1 MNFNF
6 GGFLAGM
13 SESVVGAI
21 EEEKEQ
27 QRRFELMAEEE
38 ATKERARRKAKRE
51 TENAALEELTESLK
65 LYYTDDQVADILSN
79 GKVAG
84 NYALSHGQTVAANGG
99 SASASYT
106 MPKGNM
112 ASQNVYDPNNP
123 NAKPHISESVTTGTF
138 ADRFTLDVKEK
149 SKANTFQ
156 ERLVELTW
164 EINNATT
171 PEEKEKA
178 TNTYGKVLESYRT
191 YKTDLAKEAAANG
204 QEKPIIEYLD
214 ETRQDAII
222 NNTFQNLLTP
232 YTDLYITDPKTKFRS
247 IKDGNVPAII
257 HLQAQN
263 YMDLK
268 QIYLDSPSE
277 DVPPQ
282 VDPGSTFAKRID
294 LVRQQANRAKQAY
307 VDKLRREHAS
317 AVENA
322 GEKGVASGAVR
333 YYPMQA
339 GQERTLEEVK
349 KGRSDGTFNLNS
361 IVEYR
366 DKKGNVKTAMVS
378 EIGVF

>member
-112 ASQNVYDPNNP
+112 ASQNVYDPSNP
-123 NAKPHISESVTTGTF
+123 NAKPHISQSVTAGTF
-138 ADRFTLDVKEK
+138 ADRFTLNKKER
-149 SKANTFQ
+149 SKADTFQ

-191 YKTDLAKEAAANG
+191 YKTDLAKEAAAEG
-204 QEKPIIEYLD
+204 KEKPAIDFLD
-214 ETRQDAII
+214 ETRQQNII
-222 NNTFQNLLTP
+222 ESSFENVLMP
-232 YTDLYITDPKTKFRS
+232 YTQLYVKDPKTQFLELKS
-247 IKDGNVPAII
+247 GNEASII
-257 HLQAQN
+257 HLQAEN
-263 YMDLK
+263 YLNLK
-268 QIYLDSPSE
+268 TTYLDAGLADEGTTFYSRIK
-277 DVPPQ
+277 Q
-282 VDPGSTFAKRID
+282 TGRQASTAKRS
-294 LVRQQANRAKQAY
+294 Y
-307 VDKLRREHAS
+307 VEKIKREQTAAEES
-317 AVENA
+317 ARDA
-322 GEKGVASGAVR
+322 GNNIGLSEKSMK
-333 YYPMQA
+333 YYALQA
-339 GQERTLEEVK
+339 GQKRTFQEVE
-349 KGRSDGTFNLNS
+349 KGRANGTFNMGS
-361 IVEYR
+361 VVEYI
-366 DKKGNVKTAMVS
+366 DANGNVRTAMVS
-378 EIGVF
+378 QIGVY

>member
-1 MNFNF
+1 MSFNF

-13 SESVVGAI
+13 SESIVGAI

-38 ATKERARRKAKRE
+38 ATRERARRKSQREAK
-51 TENAALEELTESLK
+51 NAALTELTESLN
-65 LYYTDDQVADILSN
+65 LYYTEEQVADILSN
-79 GKVAG
+79 GTAAG
-84 NYALSHGQTVAANGG
+84 KYALNHAQTVQGNGG
-99 SASASYT
+99 SASATYDMS
-106 MPKGNM
+106 KGNM
-112 ASQNVYDPNNP
+112 PSQNVYDPSNP
-123 NAKPHISESVTTGTF
+123 NAKPHISQSVTAGTF
-138 ADRFTLDVKEK
+138 ADRFTLNKKER
-149 SKANTFQ
+149 SKADTFQ

-178 TNTYGKVLESYRT
+178 TNTYDKVLKSYRT

-247 IKDGNVPAII
+247 LKDGNVASVI

-307 VDKLRREHAS
+307 VDKLRRKHVS
-317 AVENA
+317 AVEDA
-322 GEKGVASGAVR
+322 GEKGVASGNVR

-349 KGRSDGTFNLNS
+349 KGRSDGTFNFNS

-366 DKKGNVKTAMVS
+366 DKKGNVKTAIVS